1 MKKIIITIVLGFTA
15 LFATSCQNIYEKTY
29 QAEMLYKAKK
39 EAPESVR
46 GSLEEHQARF
56 LKMYKAM
63 DRREQRIYRT
73 YRARWNK
80 EAKDDWEAMKRAEFE
95 AIEML
100 NN

>member
-1 MKKIIITIVLGFTA
+1 
-15 LFATSCQNIYEKTY
+15 
-29 QAEMLYKAKK
+29 
-39 EAPESVR
+39 
-46 GSLEEHQARF
+46 
-56 LKMYKAM
+56 M

>member
-29 QAEMLYKAKK
+29 EAEMLYKAKK

-46 GSLEEHQARF
+46 GSLEGHKARF
-56 LKMYKAM
+56 LNMYKAL
-63 DRREQRIYRT
+63 DNQERRVYKDYRSQ
-73 YRARWNK
+73 WNK
-80 EAKDDWEAMKRAEFE
+80 EAKAEAEAMKRAEFE

>member
-1 MKKIIITIVLGFTA
+1 MKKITITIVLSLIA
-15 LFATSCQNIYEKTY
+15 LMATSCTNIYEEAY

-39 EAPESVR
+39 ETPEQVR

-56 LKMYKAM
+56 LNMYKAM
-63 DRREQRIYRT
+63 DRREQRTYRI